1 MDQGTRQDRDALIA
15 ELEEL
20 RVKTSRIEEL
30 ENSHQEIES
39 CLNECKEKVR
49 LLSRTDDLTGLF
61 VRRHFMLLLEKEVE
75 RTRRYARPISL
86 LLFDLDHMKFI
97 NDSFGQ
103 EAGDQILSMTAK
115 ISKSLLRKIDIQGR
129 ISGDRFAAIL
139 PETGKK
145 NALLVAER
153 LRLAVEEMEVEVET
167 VDDFP
172 LRATMSVGVITAS
185 TEALARKSLD
195 KEALF
200 KGAEMALY
208 AAKQNGRNMIED
220 I

>member
-1 MDQGTRQDRDALIA
+1 MDQNLDNRDKLLA

-20 RVKTSRIEEL
+20 RGKARQLEAL
-30 ENSHQEIES
+30 ENSRLEMES
-39 CLNECKEKVR
+39 CLNECEEKIR
-49 LLSRTDDLTGLF
+49 MLSLTDDLTGLF
-61 VRRHFMLLLEKEVE
+61 VRHHFMTLLEKELE
-75 RTRRYARPISL
+75 RTRRYDRPISL
-86 LLFDLDHMKFI
+86 LLYDLDHMKFI

-103 EAGDQILSMTAK
+103 EAGDRILSMTAR
-115 ISKSLLRKIDIQGR
+115 IAQSLLRKIDIQGR

-145 NALLVAER
+145 SALLVAER
-153 LRLAVEEMEVEVET
+153 LRSAVEEMEVDVES
-167 VDDFP
+167 VEKFP
-172 LRATMSVGVITAS
+172 LRVTISVGVVTAS
-185 TEALARKSLD
+185 IEALTRESLD

-208 AAKQNGRNMIED
+208 AAKQNGRNKVED